1 MIGYNSIYNNRLTAW
16 FMRKT
21 LSSGVRRV
29 ATLSAAIASDIG
41 SVRKENQDRVA
52 ITQGRDF
59 SGRSFILAALSDGIG
74 GMKSGA
80 ECAATALG
88 GFFSAF
94 FEKSQSDGEPDQWLS
109 SAAFKSNS
117 AVNDKLNGSGG
128 ATLAAIL
135 IRENGSA
142 HWLSVGDSRVYH
154 SDGTKL
160 TQISVDDTISGQL
173 GKQSDANMGQS
184 RLLQFIGMGKQLEPH
199 VSRFDAGL
207 QGSVLL
213 TSDGIHFLDSVWLGQ
228 IVGHSPDHGV
238 CTRRLTEIAK
248 WCGGPDNA
256 SVAMISLDVAVDA
269 LVHQENYGYNIW
281 DPFGELQ
288 IQIIVDSDR
297 RMPTV
302 PNVPES
308 ISSKPESLALE
319 GQANLS
325 ENPRVQPK
333 GKQKRPS
340 RKQKGITT
348 KHKED
353 VAKSKEAPEISQ
365 LIIEY
370 PNKST

>member
-1 MIGYNSIYNNRLTAW
+1 MTDYNSIYNSRLTAW

-52 ITQGRDF
+52 ITQGQDF
-59 SGRSFILAALSDGIG
+59 SGHSFILAALSDGIG
-74 GMKSGA
+74 GMKNGA

-94 FEKSQSDGEPDQWLS
+94 LEKSQLDGEPDQWLS

-117 AVNDKLNGSGG
+117 AVHDKFNGSGG

-135 IRENGSA
+135 IRGNGSA
-142 HWLSVGDSRVYH
+142 HWLNIGDSRVYH

-173 GKQSDANMGQS
+173 GQQSDANMGQS
-184 RLLQFIGMGKQLEPH
+184 QLLQFIGMGKQLEPH

-228 IVGHSPDHGV
+228 IVGHSPDHGI
-238 CTRRLTEIAK
+238 CARRLTEIAK

-256 SVAMISLDVAVDA
+256 SVAMISLDVAVDTP
-269 LVHQENYGYNIW
+269 VHQKNYGYDIW

-308 ISSKPESLALE
+308 TASKPESFAHQE
-319 GQANLS
+319 QANLS
-325 ENPRVQPK
+325 GNPGGLPK
-333 GKQKRPS
+333 SKQKRAS
-340 RKQKGITT
+340 RKQKRITT

-353 VAKSKEAPEISQ
+353 LGKSKESPEISQ

-370 PNKST
+370 PNKAT